1 MPDSLALSLLRAC
14 GKASTAPAPPPAV
27 ASVAVAPSTSSLT
40 VGDTLRLVATV
51 KDASGNVL
59 TDRVV
64 TWASSDP
71 AVATVSGTG
80 LVTALRAAA
89 QQVTITA
96 TSETMSGSAGITV
109 TAPVPTVSFAT
120 IEAGTDHTS

>member
-1 MPDSLALSLLRAC
+1 
-14 GKASTAPAPPPAV
+14 V
-27 ASVAVAPSTSSLT
+27 
-40 VGDTLRLVATV
+40 RLVATV

-80 LVTALRAAA
+80 LATGVQADAQATRA
-89 QQVTITA
+89 
-96 TSETMSGSAGITV
+96 G
-109 TAPVPTVSFAT
+109 
-120 IEAGTDHTS
+120 